1 MSEKIRVEQKWQL
14 SLRKCEFGITSGD
27 ITEMQEG
34 YFHRWADG
42 SDGETF
48 AIVENNY
55 GKVKLVSP
63 ATITFYDL

>member
-14 SLRKCEFGITSGD
+14 SLRKCEFGVTSGD

-42 SDGETF
+42 SDGER
-48 AIVENNY
+48 VE
-55 GKVKLVSP
+55 K
-63 ATITFYDL
+63 